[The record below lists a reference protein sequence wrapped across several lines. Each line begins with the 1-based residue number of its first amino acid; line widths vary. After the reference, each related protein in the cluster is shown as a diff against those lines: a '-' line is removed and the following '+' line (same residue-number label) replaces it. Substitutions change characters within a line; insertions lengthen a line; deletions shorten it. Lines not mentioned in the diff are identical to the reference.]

1 MKIIEHKNKDK
12 KNKSQYDIWLSEN
25 CHLDINN
32 ITGHVSFQN
41 ATSTDLKE
49 IQKIIKKYKKS

>member
-1 MKIIEHKNKDK
+1 MKIIEHKHKEK
-12 KNKSQYDIWLSEN
+12 GNKSQYDVWLSDS

-49 IQKIIKKYKKS
+49 IQKLIKKYKKS

>member
-1 MKIIEHKNKDK
+1 MKPIEHKYKDK
-12 KNKSQYDIWLSEN
+12 KGKSQYDIWLSET

-32 ITGHVSFQN
+32 ITGLVSFQN

-49 IQKIIKKYKKS
+49 IQKLIKKYRKS